1 MYFNDRFCNP
11 QYVNPLYYAQ
21 QQERIRQM
29 KQDDEVRKPPTQ
41 RETYAKPLKTWTKST
56 SNKHLG
62 LAFALLLRNTDG
74 VCLLFDSQISVV
86 FHR

>member
-29 KQDDEVRKPPTQ
+29 KQDDEVRKAANAA
-41 RETYAKPLKTWTKST
+41 RDLWGSA
-56 SNKHLG
+56 
-62 LAFALLLRNTDG
+62 A
-74 VCLLFDSQISVV
+74 I
-86 FHR
+86 

>member
-29 KQDDEVRKPPTQ
+29 KQDDEVRKAANAARDLCKAVKSMDEQHQ
-41 RETYAKPLKTWTKST
+41 RQAI
-56 SNKHLG
+56 
-62 LAFALLLRNTDG
+62 LACLSVFAEEVGWSATA
-74 VCLLFDSQISVV
+74 V
-86 FHR
+86 

>member
-29 KQDDEVRKPPTQ
+29 KQDDEVRKAANAA
-41 RETYAKPLKTWTKST
+41 RDLCKAVKTWTKST
-56 SNKHLG
+56 SNKHFG
-62 LAFALLLRNTDG
+62 LAFASWQKSTDG
-74 VCLLFDSQISVV
+74 VRPPFNCF
-86 FHR
+86 